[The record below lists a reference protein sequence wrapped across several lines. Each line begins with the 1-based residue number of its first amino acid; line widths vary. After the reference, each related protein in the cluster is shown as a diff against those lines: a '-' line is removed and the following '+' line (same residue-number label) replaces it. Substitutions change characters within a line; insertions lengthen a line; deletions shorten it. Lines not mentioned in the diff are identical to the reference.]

1 MNDVFDLLDYP
12 DRPGHRNTDTSV
24 AAAVAMVG
32 KAPPLRERVI
42 DALRKY
48 GPLTSFE
55 IAARTG
61 VSYRAIQPRTSEL
74 RARGKITDSGARR
87 RDPETGKLAIVW
99 EITNG

>member
-1 MNDVFDLLDYP
+1 VNDLFDLLDYP

-24 AAAVAMVG
+24 AGAVAMAG
-32 KAPPLRERVI
+32 KAPLLRERVI
-42 DALRKY
+42 DALRKH
-48 GPLTSFE
+48 GPLTTFE

-61 VSYRAIQPRTSEL
+61 ASYRAIQPRTSEL
-74 RARGKITDSGARR
+74 RARGKINDSGARR